1 MMSCANIVV
10 LRHIAKLSLSCV
22 EKNMGRCFQ
31 LFVALLGNSEIL
43 RESGGESSKNWAF
56 SELRA
61 RGGRGST
68 VAANEGSV
76 VFEVGMGGVQK
87 NPHFLRLEMGI
98 VVNDTGVN

>member
-31 LFVALLGNSEIL
+31 LFVALWGNSGDFT
-43 RESGGESSKNWAF
+43 RKRGESSKNWAF

-61 RGGRGST
+61 RGR
-68 VAANEGSV
+68 E
-76 VFEVGMGGVQK
+76 EV
-87 NPHFLRLEMGI
+87 PWRLTRAPLFSKLVWEEYKKI
-98 VVNDTGVN
+98 PIS

>member
-22 EKNMGRCFQ
+22 EKNMGRRFQ
-31 LFVALLGNSEIL
+31 LFVALWGNSGDFT
-43 RESGGESSKNWAF
+43 RKRGESSKNWAF

-68 VAANEGSV
+68 MEANEGSV

-87 NPHFLRLEMGI
+87 SPFLEMRNG
-98 VVNDTGVN
+98 DCREWTRC